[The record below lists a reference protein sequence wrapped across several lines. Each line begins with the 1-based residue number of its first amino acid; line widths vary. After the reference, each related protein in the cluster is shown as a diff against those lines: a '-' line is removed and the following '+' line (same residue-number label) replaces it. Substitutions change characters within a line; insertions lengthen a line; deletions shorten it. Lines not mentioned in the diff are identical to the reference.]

1 MVVSCILLLGTYHR
15 CLIFFLEGGIKKL
28 KGKVFDITKSRPKV
42 LILGNGIS
50 KADGNKD
57 WDKLI
62 NDLSQ
67 DGMKD
72 VLLPNVTPYS
82 IRATVVT
89 DVDDKKRHSKYQ
101 EELSEKNHKYVDNE
115 IMKELMKIP
124 FDAVLTTNYTYEIE
138 YVFDSRYPSMSDN
151 LKRNKYA
158 TNLRSQRNKA
168 FAGKGN
174 KDARYLISTFNRIK
188 NDNYPVQDIWHIHGE
203 QRRKTSMI
211 LTHNEYIK
219 LISKIVEYFDEIKN
233 KYEKNAT
240 ELEFISWLDYFV
252 LGELYIVGQ
261 GFNFSEFDLWWLLG
275 RRLRENVNAGNLPD
289 IHFYSPKFYEN
300 EKNVAKAMEYF
311 ETELNVAKEKDEQNE
326 KYDEMNEAYRLF
338 YMGVV
343 EDIKKN

>member
-1 MVVSCILLLGTYHR
+1 M
-15 CLIFFLEGGIKKL
+15 

-50 KADGNKD
+50 KSDGNRN
-57 WDKLI
+57 WAQLI

-67 DGMKD
+67 DGMKG
-72 VLLPNVTPYS
+72 VLLPDVTPYS

-89 DVDDKKRHSKYQ
+89 DTDDTKRHSKYQ
-101 EELSEKNHKYVDNE
+101 KELSEKKHKYVDNE
-115 IMKELMKIP
+115 IMKKLMRIP

-168 FAGKGN
+168 SAEKGN
-174 KDARYLISTFNRIK
+174 KDTRYLISTFNRIE

-219 LISKIVEYFDEIKN
+219 LISKIVEYFDGIKN

-261 GFNFSEFDLWWLLG
+261 GFDFSEFDLWWLLG
-275 RRLRENVNAGNLPD
+275 RRLRENANAGNLPD
-289 IHFYSPKFYEN
+289 IHFYSPEFDEN
-300 EKNVAKAMEYF
+300 EKNVSKVMEYF
-311 ETELNVAKEKDEQNE
+311 KTEFNVAKEKKGSTE
-326 KYDEMNEAYRLF
+326 KYNGNDENYKKFYRE
-338 YMGVV
+338 VV
-343 EDIKKN
+343 EDIKKQMNYRKKV